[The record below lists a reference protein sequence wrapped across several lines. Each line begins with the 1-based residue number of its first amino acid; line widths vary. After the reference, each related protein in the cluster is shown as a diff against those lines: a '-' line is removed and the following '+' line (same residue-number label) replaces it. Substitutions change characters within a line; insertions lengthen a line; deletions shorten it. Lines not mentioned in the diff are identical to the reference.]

1 MRILNSISVAVV
13 TACVALGLSVTVAAG
28 GSSRPFKASIH
39 TFAAPAPTAD
49 PCVLSNAEAGSAQVT
64 HLGKSEMESNELVN
78 LCSNPEGADIS
89 GQFTM
94 TAANG
99 DQLFGSY
106 DTLGHLDFANDE
118 VTFSGQFTITGG
130 TGRFQ
135 DATGGGS
142 IEGSGTL
149 SPPFDVFAQMNGR
162 ISY

>member
-1 MRILNSISVAVV
+1 MKILNPISVAAATV
-13 TACVALGLSVTVAAG
+13 CLALGLSVTVAAS

-39 TFAAPAPTAD
+39 SFAGPAPTTD
-49 PCVLSNAEAGSAQVT
+49 RCVLANAESGSAQVT
-64 HLGKSEMESNELVN
+64 HLGKSAMESNEFGN
-78 LCSNPEGADIS
+78 LCSNPEGADIT

-118 VTFSGQFTITGG
+118 VTFSGPFT
-130 TGRFQ
+130 
-135 DATGGGS
+135 
-142 IEGSGTL
+142 
-149 SPPFDVFAQMNGR
+149 PPFDVFAQMKGR

>member
-1 MRILNSISVAVV
+1 MKTLNRIGVAVV
-13 TACVALGLSVTVAAG
+13 VMCMVLGWSVTGAAAG
-28 GSSRPFKASIH
+28 KSRPFKASIH
-39 TFAAPAPTAD
+39 AFAGPAPTAD
-49 PCVLSNAEAGSAQVT
+49 PCVLSNAEEGTAQVT
-64 HLGKSEMESNELVN
+64 HLGRSTMVSNESVN
-78 LCSNPEGADIS
+78 LCSNPDGADIT

-99 DQLFGSY
+99 DQLFGTY
-106 DTLGHLDFANDE
+106 ETLGHLDFANDE

-135 DATGGGS
+135 DATGGGA
-142 IEGSGTL
+142 IDGSGLL